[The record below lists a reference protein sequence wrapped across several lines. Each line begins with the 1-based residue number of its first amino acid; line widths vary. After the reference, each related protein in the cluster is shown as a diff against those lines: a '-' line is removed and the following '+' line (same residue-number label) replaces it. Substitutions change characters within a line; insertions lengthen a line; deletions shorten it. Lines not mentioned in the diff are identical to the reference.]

1 MEVQI
6 SKMLLTVQQYQR
18 MGEVGILR
26 EQGIELINGEIVEM
40 SPVGSK
46 HLACVNK
53 LNAILS
59 ALIGVKAIVSVQNP
73 IIAGDHSAPEPDI
86 SILKYRKDFY
96 ASGVPHAQDVLLV
109 IEVADSSV
117 DYDRTVKLPIYAQS
131 GIPEYWLVNL
141 EKDEIEAYWEPAGAG
156 YRFRELLRVGDV
168 LKARSL
174 EFEVEV
180 GGVLG

>member
-1 MEVQI
+1 M
-6 SKMLLTVQQYQR
+6 
-18 MGEVGILR
+18 R
-26 EQGIELINGEIVEM
+26 ER
-40 SPVGSK
+40 
-46 HLACVNK
+46 
-53 LNAILS
+53 
-59 ALIGVKAIVSVQNP
+59 
-73 IIAGDHSAPEPDI
+73 PEPDI

-131 GIPEYWLVNL
+131 GIPEYWLINL

-156 YRFRELLRVGDV
+156 YRFRELLKVGDV
-168 LKARSL
+168 LKARNL

>member
-1 MEVQI
+1 MQI
-6 SKMLLTVQQYQR
+6 PKMLLTVQQYQR

-53 LNAILS
+53 LNAILG
-59 ALIGVKAIVSVQNP
+59 ALIGAKAIVSVQNP
-73 IIAGDHSAPEPDI
+73 IIAGDYSAPEPDI
-86 SILKYRKDFY
+86 SILKFRKDFY
-96 ASGVPHAQDVLLV
+96 ASGVPHAKDVLLV

-131 GIPEYWLVNL
+131 GIPEYWLINL